1 MIMMDAWLKGSTF
14 RESAVAEPYNE
25 DDSHDDEDSDEDETK
40 KKKKRKKRRRNK
52 ENRKQNQKKTEGANM
67 DTETRVLD
75 HDMRLSALYSDEQ
88 GTSIHN
94 PMTANEQVDAVDSS
108 KEDEAYSS
116 DDYDYEENYM
126 DDDKFVARSELES
139 LLQDRDEQNSKM
151 MEQNQKM
158 MERNQEMMKDIES
171 RIALLSGTKSDMSS
185 MKDDEDDFVD
195 DVIPLRPS
203 VQHQA
208 RASMRANR
216 RVSTMAELAN
226 NDESRTKTSTSTT
239 RKVPTIE
246 EGRESRNSEGRQSR
260 SSKLERGASIYNV
273 QHEEDD
279 M

>member
-1 MIMMDAWLKGSTF
+1 
-14 RESAVAEPYNE
+14 
-25 DDSHDDEDSDEDETK
+25 
-40 KKKKRKKRRRNK
+40 
-52 ENRKQNQKKTEGANM
+52 
-67 DTETRVLD
+67 
-75 HDMRLSALYSDEQ
+75 
-88 GTSIHN
+88 
-94 PMTANEQVDAVDSS
+94 
-108 KEDEAYSS
+108 
-116 DDYDYEENYM
+116 
-126 DDDKFVARSELES
+126 
-139 LLQDRDEQNSKM
+139 
-151 MEQNQKM
+151 M

-216 RVSTMAELAN
+216 RVSTMVELAN

-239 RKVPTIE
+239 SKVPTIE